1 MGIERK
7 TQDFKEVTIESSSSN
22 GSIHGV
28 LSSFGNVDSYKDTI
42 IPGAYKETIPDFL
55 QNGFLSWS
63 HAWNIPVGTISDA
76 KEVDSGLYIA
86 ADFHGTDAAQQARQ
100 IASERLARGKTMGL
114 SIGYEPQKATQRD
127 DGVRELRQIKLYE
140 AGLVMVPA
148 DSHALVA
155 DVKGIERPDWRL
167 VLQALASGGDIAQLV
182 ETRANE
188 PPAYK
193 GALPYVATDKADPD
207 TAWDGPGVMADCDG
221 RAQLRKVCTWV
232 DPEGDPDAKSSYK
245 LPHHLPNG
253 EVVLKGVQAAMG
265 ALLGARGGVAIP
277 DADRRAVW
285 SHLAKHY
292 GQFSDADGKPLA
304 PPEFRTAQ
312 PLADHAQRV
321 LTELESLGQRC
332 QDIRDLRAKE
342 GRVLSRATITRL
354 REVHQAHAAVGD
366 QIAAMIADHD
376 AAEGGKEAERLFAQ
390 YLQLQARLR
399 GVPA

>member
-7 TQDFKEVTIESSSSN
+7 TQDFKEVTIASDSPH
-22 GSIHGV
+22 GSITGV
-28 LSSFGNVDSYKDTI
+28 LSSFGNIDAYKDTV
-42 IPGAYKETIPDFL
+42 IPGAYQSTVKDFV
-55 QNGFLSWS
+55 QRGFLSWS
-63 HAWNIPVGTISDA
+63 HAWDIPIGTISDA
-76 KEVDSGLYIA
+76 KEVEHGLYLA

-100 IASERLARGKTMGL
+100 ITTERLARQKTMGL
-114 SIGYEPQKATQRD
+114 SIGYEAEKTKQRD
-127 DGVRELRQIKLYE
+127 DGVRELHQIKLYE

-148 DSHALVA
+148 DGSALVSG
-155 DVKGIERPDWRL
+155 VKGAILPDWQHL
-167 VLQALASGGDIAQLV
+167 LKLLANPDIASRLAV
-182 ETRANE
+182 TDDAP

-193 GALPYVATDKADPD
+193 GALPYVATTKADPGVS
-207 TAWDGPGVMADCDG
+207 WDGPAVMADCDG
-221 RAQLRKVCTWV
+221 RVQLRTVCAWV
-232 DPEGDPDAKSSYK
+232 DSEGDPDAKSSYK

-277 DADRRAVW
+277 DSDRRAVYA
-285 SHLAKHY
+285 HLSGHLK
-292 GQFSDADGKPLA
+292 QFDET

-321 LTELESLGQRC
+321 LAELESLGQRC

-342 GRVLSRATITRL
+342 GRVLSRATISRL

-366 QIAAMIADHD
+366 QLSSMIADHD
-376 AAEGGKEAERLFAQ
+376 AAEGGKQAEALFAD
-390 YLQLQARLR
+390 YLLLQARLR

>member
-1 MGIERK
+1 M
-7 TQDFKEVTIESSSSN
+7 EVKIAPFVDASVSDTSPSGTVS
-22 GSIHGV
+22 GY
-28 LSSFGNVDSYKDTI
+28 LSVYSGRDSYNDTI
-42 IPGAYKETIPDFL
+42 VQGAFDKTLAPFVKD
-55 QNGFLSWS
+55 GFLSWS
-63 HAWNIPVGTISDA
+63 HDWSLPVGYIRDARSDD
-76 KEVDSGLYIA
+76 KGLFIV
-86 ADFHGTDAAQQARQ
+86 ADFHSTPDAQKARQ
-100 IASERLARGKTMGL
+100 ITSERLAQKKSMGL
-114 SIGYEPQKATQRD
+114 SIGYEAVKATTRD
-127 DGVRELRQIKLYE
+127 DGVRELREIKLYE

-148 DSHALVA
+148 DSAALVSA
-155 DVKGIERPDWRL
+155 VKGADRPDWRL
-167 VLQALASGGDIAQLV
+167 VLQALASGDLSQLV
-182 ETRANE
+182 ETRATDQPTE
-188 PPAYK
+188 YK
-193 GALPYVATDKADPD
+193 GALPYVATAKADPG
-207 TAWDGPGVMADCDG
+207 ASWDGPAVMADCDG

-277 DADRRAVW
+277 DADRRAVYN
-285 SHLAKHY
+285 HLAKHY
-292 GQFSDADGKPLA
+292 AQFTGDDDKPLT

-321 LTELESLGQRC
+321 LAELEGLGQRC

-366 QIAAMIADHD
+366 RIAAMIADHD
-376 AAEGGKEAERLFAQ
+376 AAEGGKDAERLFAA